1 MPDLLPSHKGN
12 QGLAPGR
19 FRQIHLVSARLLV
32 GAVMSQIALGII
44 ALPVHEWTG
53 LLVGLLSLV
62 VAIAAVRGRFSP
74 STVGLS
80 VATVVLVGLQGVF
93 IALADSVSVFGIVHL
108 IDGFIIFGIAIVIA
122 IESED
127 EGREEDLERIAD
139 T

>member
-93 IALADSVSVFGIVHL
+93 IALADSVSVLGILHL
-108 IDGFIIFGIAIVIA
+108 IDGFAIFGIAIVVA

-127 EGREEDLERIAD
+127 ERREDD
-139 T
+139 